1 MVYELVGV
9 INYEESNSLMDDGER
24 KDEDFYED
32 KFLIDVFLVFI
43 TVI

>member
-9 INYEESNSLMDDGER
+9 IIYEASNSLMEDGER